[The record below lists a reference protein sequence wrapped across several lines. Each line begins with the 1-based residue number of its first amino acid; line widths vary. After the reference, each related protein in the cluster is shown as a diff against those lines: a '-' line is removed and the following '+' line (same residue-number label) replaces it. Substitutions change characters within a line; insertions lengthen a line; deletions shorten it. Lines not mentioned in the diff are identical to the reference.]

1 MSYFNLEHY
10 PDPTAAEAM
19 DNVIQGPDRPPEPVD
34 EGVRRLAEAVIL
46 SAAEDYARLLRCPW
60 RSEALLREKR
70 ELEAF
75 FRSEWFRL
83 ISGMNGAAVLR
94 GIRKEVLRRDRA

>member
-19 DNVIQGPDRPPEPVD
+19 DRAEREGLPPDGD
-34 EGVRRLAEAVIL
+34 AGEGLLRLTEAMIL
-46 SAAEDYARLLRCPW
+46 TAAKDYADLLRCPY

-70 ELEAF
+70 DLEAF
-75 FRSEWFRL
+75 FLSARFRL
-83 ISGMNGAAVLR
+83 LSGLDGAFVLR
-94 GIRKEVLRRDRA
+94 RIRKEVLRRDRA